1 MKAKTYNTIFL
12 MLGLCTLAWMV
23 YKIGVDTIL
32 DNVLKTGIWFLP
44 VILIWF
50 FIYLLNAFAFR
61 EIIYEKDLHHTNLSL
76 AGVFKVT
83 ISGYAIN
90 YITPF
95 IALGGEP
102 YRVMELRQKLDAN
115 KATSSVLLYNMM
127 HMLSHIVFWMLSVIV
142 IIIFLKPT
150 GAALIGGIATFVIF
164 YGMLHWVY
172 AKYKK
177 GLLMV
182 TFNWLAKWPFIK
194 GRARKFI
201 DKRSSNLIEIDRHI
215 SELFSLRSGTFYAS
229 LFFEFIARVVGC
241 FEIYF
246 IGVALG
252 SGISVLDAFIIS
264 AGSSL
269 FANMIFFSPMQLGAR
284 EGGFVLALQSIGLA
298 GAASAGIFISLV
310 TRIRELVWIFI
321 GLALVKLKTKL

>member
-12 MLGLCTLAWMV
+12 ALGICTLAWMV
-23 YKIGVDTIL
+23 YKIGVDAIWQ
-32 DNVLKTGIWFLP
+32 NVLKTGIWFLP

-50 FIYLLNAFAFR
+50 FIYLLNALAFR
-61 EIIYEKDLHHTNLSL
+61 EIIYEKDLQHTDVSL
-76 AGVFKVT
+76 WGVFKVT
-83 ISGYAIN
+83 VSGYAIN

-102 YRVMELRQKLDAN
+102 YRVMELRHKLDAN

-142 IIIFLKPT
+142 IIIFLRPT
-150 GAALIGGIATFVIF
+150 GAALIGCIATFVIF
-164 YGMLHWVY
+164 YGMLHWVF

-194 GRARKFI
+194 NRVQRFI
-201 DKRSSNLIEIDRHI
+201 EKRSSNLIEIDRHI
-215 SELFSLRSGTFYAS
+215 SELFSLRRGTFYAS
-229 LFFEFIARVVGC
+229 LFFEFIARVIGC

-298 GAASAGIFISLV
+298 GAASAGIFMSLV

-321 GLALVKLKTKL
+321 GLMLVKLKTKL

>member
-150 GAALIGGIATFVIF
+150 GAALIGCIATFVIF

>member
-150 GAALIGGIATFVIF
+150 GAALIGCIATFVIF

-321 GLALVKLKTKL
+321 GLTLVKLKTKL

>member
-1 MKAKTYNTIFL
+1 
-12 MLGLCTLAWMV
+12 
-23 YKIGVDTIL
+23 
-32 DNVLKTGIWFLP
+32 
-44 VILIWF
+44 
-50 FIYLLNAFAFR
+50 
-61 EIIYEKDLHHTNLSL
+61 
-76 AGVFKVT
+76 
-83 ISGYAIN
+83 
-90 YITPF
+90 
-95 IALGGEP
+95 
-102 YRVMELRQKLDAN
+102 
-115 KATSSVLLYNMM
+115 
-127 HMLSHIVFWMLSVIV
+127 
-142 IIIFLKPT
+142 
-150 GAALIGGIATFVIF
+150 
-164 YGMLHWVY
+164 
-172 AKYKK
+172 
-177 GLLMV
+177 MV

-310 TRIRELVWIFI
+310 TRIRELVWIVI